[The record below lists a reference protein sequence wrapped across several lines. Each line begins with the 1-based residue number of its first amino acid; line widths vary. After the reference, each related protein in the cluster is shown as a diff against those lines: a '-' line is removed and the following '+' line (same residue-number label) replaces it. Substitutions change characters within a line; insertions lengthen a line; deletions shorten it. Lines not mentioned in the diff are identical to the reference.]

1 MWPSKPKI
9 WTVDSC
15 CSVAESTGSL
25 QPHGLQHTRLPC
37 PSPSPTACSD
47 SCPLS
52 LCCYP
57 SISSSVVPFSSCPQ
71 SFPASGSFPTREMF
85 AILNWHH
92 SGSVWPVGWS
102 AYYIFGSSDELFI
115 LETDFTI
122 SVSVRWYDCL
132 RKGRFRSQEVEDFLQ
147 DPNIRKE
154 MSGKLCLQLDFHPL
168 PSLGNPLV

>member
-25 QPHGLQHTRLPC
+25 QPRGLQHTRLPC
-37 PSPSPTACSD
+37 PSPSPTVCSN

-52 LCCYP
+52 LCCHP
-57 SISSSVVPFSSCPQ
+57 SISSSVVPYSSCLQ

-102 AYYIFGSSDELFI
+102 AYNIFGSSDELFI
-115 LETDFTI
+115 LETDFTV

-132 RKGRFRSQEVEDFLQ
+132 QKGRFRSQEVEDFLQ

-154 MSGKLCLQLDFHPL
+154 MSGKLCL
-168 PSLGNPLV
+168 